1 MLNFLFY
8 LARMKMIG
16 VFMNLISSLLEV
28 KKNVIITVH
37 SFLIISISLS
47 QTVVQMTRL
56 NGVSVIPCKVNGLSL
71 NFIYDTGA
79 SDVSISL
86 VEAGFMLK
94 NGYLTESDFIGSQN
108 YSDANGDIEE
118 GVTINLRSI
127 IIGGLL
133 IKDIQATIVKNT
145 KAPLLL
151 GQSALSKLGIVQQ
164 DFVKNTLTIYTN
176 GAIPKAP
183 LNNQAPST
191 ATNKLE
197 IVISGEDGTLTKF
210 RIIQLNQIAI
220 KPKPNIEYFW
230 YNQEI
235 YSLESTIGEWG
246 GPLLNGQI
254 YKYSSAGKLLESGIF
269 VNGIRNGVF
278 KEYRS
283 TGVLDKITKYEMGK
297 SVQIEERFNRVIYT
311 IDGTPFQDGYKMVKT
326 NPNVEFDNNIIT
338 TFYDGDNRI
347 YRKETGY
354 PETRVIEYF
363 KNGKIRRQFT
373 IYRLGTSMRKG
384 EYRENYENGVTR
396 VLGKYSDINYLP
408 TGNWNI
414 YHSDGTIKK
423 VIKFTNDTI
432 INGDTTFIGKVIND
446 TYLGERR
453 RIGNWDMVV
462 ANELE
467 YDDKGNVIGKYSPIY
482 MLNYAFWNP
491 ESVDNMMYPP
501 YISDGY
507 LLTDE
512 RGNPYRTDNEVI
524 HRRRLDDYSIQN
536 FYPHKFEDE

>member
-1 MLNFLFY
+1 MGVIIFFRNLFFS
-8 LARMKMIG
+8 LAAT
-16 VFMNLISSLLEV
+16 
-28 KKNVIITVH
+28 KKNVVFGFF
-37 SFLIISISLS
+37 SFLVVCVSSA
-47 QTVVQMTRL
+47 QTVVQMTRS
-56 NGVSVIPCKVNGLSL
+56 NGVSVIPCKVNGLNL

-79 SDVSISL
+79 SDVSLSL
-86 VEAGFMLK
+86 TEAGFMLK
-94 NGYLTESDFIGSQN
+94 NGYLAESDFVGTQH

-118 GVTINLRSI
+118 GVVINLRSI

-133 IKDIQATIVKNT
+133 IKNVQATIVKNT

-210 RIIQLNQIAI
+210 RIVPLNQIAI

-235 YSLESTIGEWG
+235 HSLESNLGEWG
-246 GPLLNGQI
+246 GPLLNGQLL
-254 YKYSSAGKLLESGIF
+254 KYSSTGKLVESGNYL
-269 VNGIRNGVF
+269 NGVRNGVF

-283 TGVLDKITKYEMGK
+283 TGVLDKIIKYEMGK
-297 SVQIEERFNRVIYT
+297 SLSIEERFNRVVFT
-311 IDGTPFQDGYKMVKT
+311 NDGVPYQDGYKMVKT
-326 NPNVEFDNNIIT
+326 NPNVEFDNNIVT

-347 YRKETGY
+347 YRKEMGY
-354 PETRVIEYF
+354 PETRVTEYF
-363 KNGKIRRQFT
+363 KNGKIRRKFT
-373 IYRLGTSMRKG
+373 FNGLVKWRVG
-384 EYRENYENGVTR
+384 EYRENYENGVLK
-396 VLGKYSDINYLP
+396 VFGKYSDVNYLP
-408 TGNWNI
+408 IGNWNI
-414 YHSDGTIKK
+414 YHSNGTLKRI
-423 VIKFTNDTI
+423 IKFTRDTI
-432 INGDTTFIGKVIND
+432 VCGDTTFIGRVMYD
-446 TYLGERR
+446 TYSRERT

-462 ANELE
+462 ANEPE
-467 YDDKGNVIGKYSPIY
+467 YDDNWNVIGKITPVY

-491 ESVDNMMYPP
+491 ESIGNMMYPP
-501 YISDGY
+501 FISAGL

-512 RGNPYRTDNEVI
+512 LGNQYRTNNEGI
-524 HRRRLDDYSIQN
+524 HRQRLDDYSIQN
-536 FYPHKFEDE
+536 MYPHKFEDE

>member
-1 MLNFLFY
+1 MKKIGLF
-8 LARMKMIG
+8 R
-16 VFMNLISSLLEV
+16 NLIYRLLAIN
-28 KKNVIITVH
+28 KNVIIGLF
-37 SFLIISISLS
+37 SFLIVSISLA

-56 NGVSVIPCKVNGLSL
+56 NGVSVIPCKVNGLNL

-94 NGYLTESDFIGSQN
+94 NGYLTESDFIGSQR
-108 YSDANGDIEE
+108 YSDANGNIEE

-164 DFVKNTLTIYTN
+164 NFVNNTLTIYTN

-191 ATNKLE
+191 AKNNLE

-210 RIIQLNQIAI
+210 RIVPLNQIAI

-235 YSLESTIGEWG
+235 HSLESNLGEWG
-246 GPLLNGQI
+246 GPLLNGQLL
-254 YKYSSAGKLLESGIF
+254 KYSSTGNLLESGIYF
-269 VNGIRNGVF
+269 NGVRHGVF

-297 SVQIEERFNRVIYT
+297 SLSIEERFNRMVFT
-311 IDGTPFQDGYKMVKT
+311 KDGVPYQDGYKMVKT
-326 NPNVEFDNNIIT
+326 NPNVEFDGNVMT
-338 TFYDGDNRI
+338 TFYDGDNWI

-354 PETRVIEYF
+354 PETRVTEYF
-363 KNGKIRRQFT
+363 KSGKIRRQFT
-373 IYRLGTSMRKG
+373 IYRLGTSWRRG
-384 EYRENYENGVTR
+384 EYRENYENGVLK
-396 VLGKYSDINYLP
+396 VFGKYSDINYLP
-408 TGNWNI
+408 IGNWNI
-414 YHSDGTIKK
+414 YHSNGTLKSI
-423 VIKFTNDTI
+423 IKFTRDTI
-432 INGDTTFIGKVIND
+432 VSGDTTFIGRVMYD
-446 TYLGERR
+446 TYLGERT
-453 RIGNWDMVV
+453 RIGNWDMLV

-467 YDDKGNVIGKYSPIY
+467 YDGNGNVIGKYTPIY

-491 ESVDNMMYPP
+491 ESIDNMMYPSF
-501 YISDGY
+501 ISDGY

-512 RGNPYRTDNEVI
+512 LGNQYRTNYEVI